1 MWGERMK
8 LQTLLVMVVIAV
20 GGLAAYDHFR
30 PRAVA
35 LAPEP
40 VTAPPPRK
48 IVVNPN
54 PVEDRS
60 WIKPRDGG
68 QPAAAAASPY
78 QCDGRTMC
86 SQMRS
91 CGEAQYFL
99 QHCPGTAM
107 DGDNDGVPC
116 EQQWCG

>member
-1 MWGERMK
+1 MK
-8 LQTLLVMVVIAV
+8 LQTLLVMVAIAV

-35 LAPEP
+35 LAPAPE
-40 VTAPPPRK
+40 TAPKPRK
-48 IVVNPN
+48 IVVNPD

>member
-1 MWGERMK
+1 MK
-8 LQTLLVMVVIAV
+8 LQTLLWMVVVAV
-20 GGLAAYDHFR
+20 GGLAVYDHFR

-35 LAPEP
+35 LAPP
-40 VTAPPPRK
+40 AVTAPPPRK
-48 IVVNPN
+48 IVIDPN

-60 WIKPRDGG
+60 WIKPRDG
-68 QPAAAAASPY
+68 QPAAVTASPY
-78 QCDGRTMC
+78 QCDGRTVC

-99 QHCPGTAM
+99 QHCPGTTM